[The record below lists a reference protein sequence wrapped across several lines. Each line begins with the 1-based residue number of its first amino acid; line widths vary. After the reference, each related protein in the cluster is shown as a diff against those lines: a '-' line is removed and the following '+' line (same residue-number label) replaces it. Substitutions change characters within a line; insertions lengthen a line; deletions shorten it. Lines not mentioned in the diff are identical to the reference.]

1 MANSISTALFNYPNQ
16 VNRDEEMLQLLRILL
31 SAPIQQRAHFV
42 FSGFILRAGVRY
54 VLSKNEAS
62 FTITEDYEVSK

>member
-1 MANSISTALFNYPNQ
+1 
-16 VNRDEEMLQLLRILL
+16 MLQLLRILL

-62 FTITEDYEVSK
+62 FTITEDFEVSK